1 MNKLRVYRPY
11 FLIIVQVGQK
21 QKERKYW
28 KSIKEVSVATIQDHS
43 MTIEHAEIS
52 RSHTSITS
60 PSAGRKIS
68 TSIKD
73 AISTKLEVP
82 SINLQRSATIR
93 RKSENSKTLNETVRP
108 HSILSVVELSV
119 EDTKEFM

>member
-1 MNKLRVYRPY
+1 MNKLRVYTQY
-11 FLIIVQVGQK
+11 FVIIVQVGQK

-82 SINLQRSATIR
+82 SI
-93 RKSENSKTLNETVRP
+93 TLIMTA
-108 HSILSVVELSV
+108 
-119 EDTKEFM
+119 